1 LYRSIADAVD
11 DAALNEIGSELI
23 DRFGKLPDP
32 VNELLAVAGLRIYA
46 KSLGIK
52 EIALAGKNLRIQ
64 PIYLPESAQI
74 KLNRLYPGSIYKSA
88 SETVLIARPQTPN
101 WIEAGQLGDTSTLAW
116 VDSILKNLIQPL
128 AKN

>member
-1 LYRSIADAVD
+1 M
-11 DAALNEIGSELI
+11 
-23 DRFGKLPDP
+23 
-32 VNELLAVAGLRIYA
+32 LAVAGLRIYA

>member
-1 LYRSIADAVD
+1 LYRRIADAVD
-11 DAALNEIGSELI
+11 DAALNEIRSELV

-52 EIALAGKNLRIQ
+52 EIALAGKNLRMQ

-116 VDSILKNLIQPL
+116 VDAILKNLIQPL